1 MNATENVNVAKEL
14 VNDLQIENSKKLTEK
29 LNAKKNSK
37 KDKTENKKVSASSEK
52 KNSKVEKIEKV
63 KNLSFNAL
71 LSELNV
77 SGLKSSAGLRK
88 ENLYNN
94 SIYADCITDKDKK
107 SVRRKIRS
115 LLDNFIG
122 SIIRTESQK
131 EICKNH
137 IKQFIV
143 FYENVYR
150 VNDFS
155 ISSLISN
162 NTDNLKKQ
170 NLQRML
176 DIVKKYNK

>member
-1 MNATENVNVAKEL
+1 MNATENVNVEKEL
-14 VNDLQIENSKKLTEK
+14 VNELQIENSKKLTEK
-29 LNAKKNSK
+29 LNA
-37 KDKTENKKVSASSEK
+37 K

-155 ISSLISN
+155 ISSLVSN
-162 NTDNLKKQ
+162 NTDDLKKQ